1 MSETEPIVKIRVNIK
16 DGSIFLLSNGKSLK
30 SVLVADAPADLLIGI
45 NSITDKSLV
54 DWAMNE
60 RVVNILPVES
70 RLLFVL
76 SPRQLPENIQ
86 YKLSVE
92 EKKPRLLGKSFV
104 MVQLKAP
111 LSLRIR
117 GARGSLDDVSCYI
130 EAIKETVPSINQAY
144 TRLSEFY
151 EPWRKSHTGNA
162 FNLVYYFDTTVLAWY
177 PLSTLRDK
185 WVDAI

>member
-16 DGSIFLLSNGKSLK
+16 KGSVLLIDGKSLE
-30 SVLVADAPADLLIGI
+30 SVLVADAQADLLIGI
-45 NSITDKSLV
+45 NSITDKTLI

-60 RVVNILPVES
+60 RVVDILPAES
-70 RLLFVL
+70 QLLFVL
-76 SPRQLPENIQ
+76 SSRALPENIQ
-86 YKLSVE
+86 YKLSAE
-92 EKKPRLLGKSFV
+92 EKKGSLLGKSFV
-104 MVQLKAP
+104 AARLKAP
-111 LSLRIR
+111 LNLRIR
-117 GARGSLDDVSCYI
+117 GARGSLDDVSCYV

-144 TRLSEFY
+144 TRLSEVY